1 MNARQISSFISRA
14 LGGFTTRQ
22 KKARENRLRRLAENQ
37 GLRLTKA
44 RRSDPRALD
53 HERRMIVDPHGMIA
67 PVGVLSHGRPS
78 MTLDEVDAWL
88 SDEVGIDA
96 ARQRTAHPRPTVHAV
111 RGASTSHDP
120 NVIEHAHRFAS
131 EHGRDPSGLLHPFEV
146 EAASLGVDLPDR
158 YWELRPK
165 RTVLEATEALASYRT
180 DQDETERTVASTG
193 SVLTDAANRQI
204 LAQRLMDVRHAI
216 DAFLDE
222 VDALE
227 RKDQD

>member
-1 MNARQISSFISRA
+1 MV
-14 LGGFTTRQ
+14 
-22 KKARENRLRRLAENQ
+22 
-37 GLRLTKA
+37 
-44 RRSDPRALD
+44 
-53 HERRMIVDPHGMIA
+53 ERR
-67 PVGVLSHGRPS
+67 
-78 MTLDEVDAWL
+78 
-88 SDEVGIDA
+88 VGIEA

-111 RGASTSHDP
+111 RAAPASHEP

-131 EHGRDPSGLLHPFEV
+131 DHGRDPSGLPHPFKV
-146 EAASLGVDLPDR
+146 EACSLGVDLPGS
-158 YWELRPK
+158 YWQLRPK
-165 RTVLEATEALASYRT
+165 PTMIEVTEALVSSRT